1 MKGAG
6 KGRWT
11 RGIALIVLALSV
23 GLTTGATRD
32 GWEVLSEPAQG
43 FTLKDL
49 SGKELRSAQLAGRI
63 VVIDFWATWC
73 APCVKE
79 LPDLTAYHERI
90 EGRKDVTLLS
100 LNVTD
105 EAPALE
111 AFIKEKKIAFPVY
124 LGDPLLGPYEVVSF
138 PTKLVIDMRGGGAV
152 LRFRREG
159 LTPIASLEARVEELL
174 RGEK

>member
-1 MKGAG
+1 MKGAET
-6 KGRWT
+6 GRLI
-11 RGIALIVLALSV
+11 RGIALIFLALGV

-32 GWEVLSEPAQG
+32 GWVVLREPAKD
-43 FTLKDL
+43 FTVKDL
-49 SGKELRSAQLAGRI
+49 KGNELRSAQLAGRI

-73 APCVKE
+73 APCLRE
-79 LPDLTAYHERI
+79 LPDLAAYHAQS

-111 AFIKEKKIAFPVY
+111 AFIREKKIAFPVY

-138 PTKLVIDMRGGGAV
+138 PTKLIIDMRKGDAV

-159 LTPIASLEARVEELL
+159 FTPIASLEARVEELL
-174 RGEK
+174 RGEE